1 MMGFK
6 QSGIASQL
14 LMVGLVT
21 SLMAACTPQIN
32 HRGYYPK
39 AGAFAQVSE
48 GMAKSEVEGILGSPS
63 TTASVNFQGDSYYYI
78 TSTTESR
85 SFLTPVETSR
95 EVIAIRFNKS
105 DQVTSTAQYGLQDG
119 RVIDINSRKTPVTG
133 SELTLLQELLHSLGS
148 ATPGVGGGDSMLKRK
163 F

>member
-1 MMGFK
+1 MMGFVRGRK
-6 QSGIASQL
+6 ASQL
-14 LMVGLVT
+14 LLVVMVA

-39 AGAFAQVSE
+39 AGAFAQVQE
-48 GMAKSEVEGILGSPS
+48 GMSKTEVEGILGSPS
-63 TTASVNFQGDSYYYI
+63 TTASINFQGDSYYYI

-95 EVIAIRFNKS
+95 EVIAVRFNKN
-105 DQVTSTAQYGLQDG
+105 DQIASTAQYGLQDG
-119 RVIDINSRKTPVTG
+119 RVININSNKTPVAG
-133 SELTLLQELLHSLGS
+133 SELTLLQELLHGLGS
-148 ATPGVGGGDSMLKRK
+148 ATPGLGGGDSHLKRK

>member
-1 MMGFK
+1 MGFK
-6 QSGIASQL
+6 QSGTASQL
-14 LMVGLVT
+14 LIVGLIT
-21 SLMAACTPQIN
+21 GLMTACTPQIN

-78 TSTTESR
+78 TSTTEAR

-95 EVIAIRFNKS
+95 EVIAIRFSKN

-133 SELTLLQELLHSLGS
+133 SELTLLQELLHSLSS
-148 ATPGVGGGDSMLKRK
+148 ATPGVGGGENQLKRR

>member
-1 MMGFK
+1 MGFK
-6 QSGIASQL
+6 RSGIASQL
-14 LMVGLVT
+14 LMIGLVT

-78 TSTTESR
+78 TSTTEAQ
-85 SFLTPVETSR
+85 SFLAPVETSR
-95 EVIAIRFNKS
+95 EVIAVRFNKN
-105 DQVTSTAQYGLQDG
+105 DQVTSTAQFGLQDG

-148 ATPGVGGGDSMLKRK
+148 ATPGVGGGDSLLKRK

>member
-1 MMGFK
+1 MIGFK
-6 QSGIASQL
+6 RSGIASQL

>member
-6 QSGIASQL
+6 QSGTASQL

-78 TSTTESR
+78 TSTTEAR

-95 EVIAIRFNKS
+95 EVIAIRFNKN

-133 SELTLLQELLHSLGS
+133 SELTLLQELLHSLSS
-148 ATPGVGGGDSMLKRK
+148 ATPGVGGSENQLKRR

>member
-1 MMGFK
+1 MMGLFRGR
-6 QSGIASQL
+6 SASQL
-14 LMVGLVT
+14 LFVGLIA

-39 AGAFAQVSE
+39 AGAFAQVQE
-48 GMAKSEVEGILGSPS
+48 GMSKTEVEGILGSPS
-63 TTASVNFQGDSYYYI
+63 TTASINFQGDSYYYI

-95 EVIAIRFNKS
+95 EVIAVRFTKN
-105 DQVTSTAQYGLQDG
+105 DQVASTAQYGLQDG
-119 RVIDINSRKTPVTG
+119 RVIDINTRKTPVTG
-133 SELTLLQELLHSLGS
+133 SELTLLQELLHSLSS
-148 ATPGVGGGDSMLKRK
+148 ATPGIGGSDSNLRRK

>member
-1 MMGFK
+1 MVLQKRKTKIFIWLVA
-6 QSGIASQL
+6 GIFA
-14 LMVGLVT
+14 

-39 AGAFAQVSE
+39 AGAFAQVQE
-48 GMAKSEVEGILGSPS
+48 GISKTEVEGILGSPS
-63 TTASVNFQGDSYYYI
+63 TTASINFQGDSYYYI
-78 TSTTESR
+78 TSTTESK

-95 EVIAIRFNKS
+95 EVIAVRFTKN
-105 DQVTSTAQYGLQDG
+105 DQVASTAQYGLQDG

-133 SELTLLQELLHSLGS
+133 SELTLLQELLHSLSS
-148 ATPGVGGGDSMLKRK
+148 ATPGLGSNKDLLKRK

>member
-1 MMGFK
+1 MIVKTRNGK
-6 QSGIASQL
+6 ASQIIVIG
-14 LMVGLVT
+14 LML

-39 AGAFAQVSE
+39 AGAFAQVTE
-48 GMAKSEVEGILGSPS
+48 GMAKTEVEGILGSPS

-78 TSTTESR
+78 TSTTEAR
-85 SFLTPVETSR
+85 SFLTPVETNR
-95 EVIAIRFNKS
+95 EVIAVRFNKN
-105 DQVTSTAQYGLQDG
+105 DQVASTAQYGLQDG

-133 SELTLLQELLHSLGS
+133 SELTLLQELLHSLTS
-148 ATPGVGGGDSMLKRK
+148 ATPGMGGGQELLKRK

>member
-1 MMGFK
+1 MVFRK
-6 QSGIASQL
+6 SGIASQL

-21 SLMAACTPQIN
+21 SLMTACTPQIN

-95 EVIAIRFNKS
+95 EVIAIRFNKN

>member
-1 MMGFK
+1 MGFK
-6 QSGIASQL
+6 RSGIASQL

-78 TSTTESR
+78 TSTTEAR

-95 EVIAIRFNKS
+95 EVIAIRFSKN

-133 SELTLLQELLHSLGS
+133 SELTLLQELLHSLSS
-148 ATPGVGGGDSMLKRK
+148 ATPGVGGGENQLKRR